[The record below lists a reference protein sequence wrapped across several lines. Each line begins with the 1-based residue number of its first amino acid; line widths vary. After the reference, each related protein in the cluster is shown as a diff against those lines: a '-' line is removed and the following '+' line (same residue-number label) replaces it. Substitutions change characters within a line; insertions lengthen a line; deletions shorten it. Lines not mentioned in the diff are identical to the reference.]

1 MAVLRLEKSAEVC
14 MIVIAIILS
23 IASLIV
29 APYWASKALGLRGGL
44 GKAAMVGLVSLGLM
58 QIIGMVAQYL
68 GPLGDTLAL
77 MGGLAAWFQVVK
89 VVHGTDTAKTA
100 VFMFWQLFFQ
110 ILIASVLSLFLGTAA
125 VVGWW
130 V

>member
-1 MAVLRLEKSAEVC
+1 

-29 APYWASKALGLRGGL
+29 APLFASKAMGLRGGL

-58 QIIGMVAQYL
+58 QIIGLIAQYL
-68 GPLGDTLAL
+68 GPLGDTLSL
-77 MGGLAAWFQVVK
+77 MGGLAAWYQVVK
-89 VVHGTDTAKTA
+89 VVHGTDTAKTV

-110 ILIASVLSLFLGTAA
+110 LLIASVLSLFLGASD

-130 V
+130 F